1 MLVFPLELRP
11 DDACGRLKNERSVPF
26 GAGSPNEAL
35 TGFYCLPG
43 DDQHR
48 AADKVRAYHSAGHF
62 GTETVERSGSNV
74 GHRLCD
80 RCFCHQLSFR
90 KVEACPR
97 ELAAL
102 EQSVFSGCEVV
113 LRNDISREK
122 PGLPQ
127 DDGGAR
133 LLAGRQ
139 PHRLDEPDKP
149 LEPKQEWEKDKTSCP
164 KPPAPE
170 QRAETE
176 KKTAALLDAQPHPPL
191 ASQSSQLPVM
201 PCSAP
206 GRKSA
211 GPGDDI

>member
-1 MLVFPLELRP
+1 MKGGQSDRLPIPEQRPAHGLPAGELLGGQCKSRFLPVFPLELRP

-102 EQSVFSGCEVV
+102 EQSVFSGCEFV
-113 LRNDISREK
+113 LRDDISREK
-122 PGLPQ
+122 PGLP
-127 DDGGAR
+127 
-133 LLAGRQ
+133 
-139 PHRLDEPDKP
+139 
-149 LEPKQEWEKDKTSCP
+149 
-164 KPPAPE
+164 
-170 QRAETE
+170 
-176 KKTAALLDAQPHPPL
+176 
-191 ASQSSQLPVM
+191 
-201 PCSAP
+201 
-206 GRKSA
+206 
-211 GPGDDI
+211 